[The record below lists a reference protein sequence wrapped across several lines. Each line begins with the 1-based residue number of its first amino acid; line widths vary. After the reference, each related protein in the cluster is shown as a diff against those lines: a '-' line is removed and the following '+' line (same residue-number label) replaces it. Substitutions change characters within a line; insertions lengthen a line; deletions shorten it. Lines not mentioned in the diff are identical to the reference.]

1 MLSAKAISKNRKI
14 FSETDISMITVFK
27 AIGDVNRYRIFR
39 ILVDQPKL
47 SVGDVAQIL
56 NISLPLASQHIQIL
70 KQCNLLK
77 KERQGKKIFTKL
89 EYNNP
94 FVKAVIRAIKL
105 ASQ

>member
-1 MLSAKAISKNRKI
+1 MLSAKVISKNRKI
-14 FSETDISMITVFK
+14 FSGTDISMVTVFK
-27 AIGDVNRYRIFR
+27 AISDVNRYRIFR

-89 EYNNP
+89 EHNNP
-94 FVKAVIRAIKL
+94 FVKAVIKAIKL
-105 ASQ
+105 AFQ